1 METLWQDVRQSLRKL
16 FKSPGFTITAL
27 LALTLGIGAN
37 SAIFSVV
44 NTVLLRPLPFQE
56 PDQLMMVWG
65 TNVKKGVEEVPFTP
79 ADYID
84 VRDQNDVF
92 AGMAALRPMNL
103 TLTGVGDPERLPT
116 AMVSASMFSMLGVT
130 PALGRAFLP
139 EEDQAGRNSVA
150 LISHSLWQ
158 RRFQSDAAIVNKSL
172 TLSGRVYEVVGVMK
186 PEFRLSKEVDVW
198 LPLVITEQQAQN
210 RSIGSLVVI
219 GRLKPGV
226 TSSRAS
232 ASLALIG
239 ERLSQQYPETN
250 ADHGVRIIS
259 LHEQLTGNIRLAL
272 LLVLAAVA
280 SLLLIACAN
289 VANLLMAR
297 SATRQKEMA
306 VRAALGANR
315 LRLVR
320 QLLTESVLLSFIGG
334 LLGLVLAY
342 LGLKFLIATIPESV
356 PRVQKSTIDFWV
368 LGFTFA
374 ISLLTG
380 AIFGLAPALFSS
392 KTDLNETLKEGTRGS
407 TSGGSGKFLR
417 NVLVVAE
424 VCFTLVLL
432 VCAGLTIRSFM
443 RLQDVKPG
451 FNPDHLLTMQLT
463 LPPPKY
469 PEPENQKMFYK
480 DLLEGVKNVPGV
492 QAVGMVSALPLSG
505 SNNIVTGFE
514 IEGDANTINENLTTN
529 YIIVSPNYFQT
540 MNIPIQKGSF
550 FTESEAQAQPKAII
564 NETMAHRY
572 FQNQDPIGKRLK
584 LDVPPE
590 PMSAEIIGVV
600 ADVKSSGLDSE
611 VKPDVYV
618 SYLQA
623 PWPVMSLVVRT
634 VGEPMDMAPV
644 VRAQLQKIDKD
655 QPIYNVN
662 SMESVIA
669 DSVAQPRLTTILLG
683 LFAIV
688 ALVLAGTGIYG
699 VVSYSVA
706 QRTQEIGL
714 RMAMGAQRTDILK
727 LVIGQAMFLAAI
739 GIVLGLVI
747 AVAGTRLV
755 SSLLFEVSATDL
767 MTLSFT
773 SLLLAAVTLL
783 ACLVPARRALKLDP
797 LVAIRYE

>member
-44 NTVLLRPLPFQE
+44 NTALLRPLPFQE

-116 AMVSASMFSMLGVT
+116 AMVSANMLSMLGVT

-150 LISHSLWQ
+150 IISHSLWQ
-158 RRFQSDAAIVNKSL
+158 RRFQSDAAIVTKSL

-198 LPLVITEQQAQN
+198 LPLVISEQQAQN

-232 ASLALIG
+232 ASLALIA

-320 QLLTESVLLSFIGG
+320 QLLTESVLLSVIGG

-342 LGLKFLIATIPESV
+342 LGLKFLVATIPESV

-368 LGFTFA
+368 LGFTFV

-380 AIFGLAPALFSS
+380 AIFGLAPALLSS

-514 IEGDANTINENLTTN
+514 IEGDANTVNENLTTN

-540 MNIPIQKGSF
+540 MNIPIQKGSL

-655 QPIYNVN
+655 QPVYNVN

-714 RMAMGAQRTDILK
+714 RMAMGAQRSDILK